1 MFSRGDEVEI
11 SYPVRTHVRLWRPDE
26 TRRRQLIIHDI
37 RDLLT
42 EPLSVQDFMRRPYL
56 LRSRWLAKAFEP
68 SHRRW
73 RQFYLG
79 SSREYAAPGI
89 LQVGLYEPGATK
101 PSKVFGRQFQPT
113 PEDRRLLVKALRQ
126 WSRHD
131 FGEAELR
138 ILANDLRVIR

>member
-26 TRRRQLIIHDI
+26 TRRRQLIIHDV
-37 RDLLT
+37 RDLLAD
-42 EPLSVQDFMRRPYL
+42 PLSVEDFLRRPYL

-68 SHRRW
+68 EPGRW

-79 SSREYAAPGI
+79 SSKEYAAPGV
-89 LQVGLYEPGATK
+89 LRVGLYEPGEIK
-101 PSKVFGRQFQPT
+101 PVRVYGRDFQPT
-113 PEDRRLLVKALRQ
+113 LEDRRALVKALRQ

-131 FGEAELR
+131 FGEAKLRVFASDLR
-138 ILANDLRVIR
+138 IHR

>member
-11 SYPVRTHVRLWRPDE
+11 SYPVSTHVRLWRPDE

-42 EPLSVQDFMRRPYL
+42 EPLSVQDFLPRPYI

-68 SHRRW
+68 ERRRW

-89 LQVGLYEPGATK
+89 LRVGLYERGATK
-101 PSKVFGRQFQPT
+101 PIKVYGREFQPT
-113 PEDRRLLVKALRQ
+113 PEDRRALVKAIRQ
-126 WSRHD
+126 WARHD
-131 FGEAELR
+131 FGDAELR
-138 ILANDLRVIR
+138 IFANDLRVLR